1 MSLMADWNDHPQT
14 SAIIK
19 SPFADTSAVMDFSFG
34 KKLKDGKSKK
44 NENDG
49 WKILMDWGPCSV
61 TCGGGVMTMQR

>member
-1 MSLMADWNDHPQT
+1 MESYPQKRIVSNKKGLFPT
-14 SAIIK
+14 
-19 SPFADTSAVMDFSFG
+19 
-34 KKLKDGKSKK
+34 KKLKDGKSKM